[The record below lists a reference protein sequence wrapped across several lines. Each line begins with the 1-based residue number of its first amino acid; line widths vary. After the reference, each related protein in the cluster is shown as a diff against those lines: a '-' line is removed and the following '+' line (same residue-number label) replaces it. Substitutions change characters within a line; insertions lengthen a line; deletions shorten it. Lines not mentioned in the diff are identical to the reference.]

1 MFTFVS
7 PMYDKKEFF
16 STVRNYLSRTVV
28 KDNAMRNNEQA
39 YNILLILTDGG
50 DADVVST
57 NACLDSIS
65 DSPLSIV
72 IVGIGHA
79 DFSAMRF
86 LDDRRSGPSMVDNV
100 QFVEFNRYR
109 HDKYALTQAT
119 LDEIPGQLEHY
130 FIRHGIMP
138 LSPTSIREEE
148 IVVEPEEEEIDLSLA
163 FDGSQNAF
171 VPQHPGG
178 F

>member
-1 MFTFVS
+1 VITIYI
-7 PMYDKKEFF
+7 YDKEFTKRF
-16 STVRNYLSRTVV
+16 TDLSRYVL
-28 KDNAMRNNEQA
+28 KENAMQNNEQA

-50 DADVVST
+50 DADVATT

-86 LDDRRSGPSMVDNV
+86 LDDRKSGTAGIDNV
-100 QFVEFNRYR
+100 QFVEFNKYR

-119 LDEIPGQLEHY
+119 LDEIPCQLENY

-148 IVVEPEEEEIDLSLA
+148 IVVEPEEEEIDLSVE
-163 FDGSQNAF
+163 FDGNHNPF
-171 VPQHPGG
+171 VPHNPG